1 VFVFIVVLSE
11 GKAGDFELMG
21 HDLSVE
27 LPFLGSALVSV
38 NVILL
43 EQRDTV
49 VGVGGGEVVTAV
61 GDNDFSDSVG
71 VLGLISIRNHEV
83 TGLELLELSSLGVE
97 DSDVT
102 VGSTNEELLT
112 VLSEL
117 NARVELVFLLFSR
130 SLLLLSSADGFLTRA
145 DIGLREVI
153 VIVLSVDII
162 PKLEVTFSNSES
174 NQTLSRMA
182 GHGTDVRSDSVHEDN
197 HILFF
202 VSIINCFEDSRSQL
216 HNASVAVSDKEF
228 RAGE

>member
-1 VFVFIVVLSE
+1 MFIEVLSK
-11 GKAGDFELMG
+11 GKASNFELMG

-27 LPFLGSALVSV
+27 LPLLGGVLVSV
-38 NVILL
+38 NVIFL

-49 VGVGGGEVVTAV
+49 VGVRGSKVVTAV
-61 GDNDFSDSVG
+61 GDNNFSDSVG
-71 VLGLISIRNHEV
+71 VLGLVSIGNHKV
-83 TGLELLELSSLGVE
+83 TSLELLELSSLRVK
-97 DSDVT
+97 DSNVT

-130 SLLLLSSADGFLTRA
+130 SLFLLSSTDGFLTRA
-145 DIGLREVI
+145 NVGLREVI
-153 VIVLSVDII
+153 VIVLSVDVI

-182 GHGTDVRSDSVHEDN
+182 SHSTDVRSNSVHEDD

-202 VSIINCFEDSRSQL
+202 VSVINCFENSRSQL
-216 HNASVAVSDKEF
+216 HNASIAVSDKEF